1 MARFVFRLQPVLEI
15 RGLKEELAHQSLADA
30 LARRQACAD
39 RLADTRR
46 RLGEALELDAGGGF
60 DLAAGLYLDC
70 YRECLKKHS
79 REQARALARCEK
91 EVETRRAQVV
101 EARRAR
107 VVLERLKE
115 KRYQAF
121 RAHEVAR
128 EIKELDELGTRAFQL
143 CNSKKGG
150 E

>member
-1 MARFVFRLQPVLEI
+1 
-15 RGLKEELAHQSLADA
+15 
-30 LARRQACAD
+30 
-39 RLADTRR
+39 
-46 RLGEALELDAGGGF
+46 
-60 DLAAGLYLDC
+60 
-70 YRECLKKHS
+70 
-79 REQARALARCEK
+79 
-91 EVETRRAQVV
+91 VV